1 MERKQQRPGAAS
13 PRRRKKKMKLRYGR
27 IALLA
32 IVSALAMGSVGYA
45 ISNTLVSRPDAI
57 GSSTV
62 SIVSGRDLASVLTA
76 RADNLIAEK
85 NQEKAAQEQRRQ
97 EEIRVQQMAASSSSQ
112 ASSSQAATPPANE
125 ASSSSSSAPAQ
136 NGASSAASSAAASS
150 QASSSQPAA
159 TFDPNS
165 LGASGA
171 ANIPQWKAINADVRG
186 WIKVPNTN
194 ISYPVVVGPDNN
206 YYANLGYY
214 KEQSRDGV
222 IWADSGTKFGKKAD
236 ISRNTVLYGHNW
248 TNYSANPRIGNA
260 NDRMF
265 AQLTAF
271 HHLNFAQKT
280 PYIQYSTEDESM
292 VFKVFAVF
300 YTEVDFNYISSDPED
315 PNFLYIIQEAQRR
328 SRFTYDVDVN
338 TTDKILTL
346 STCTRAYGP
355 SDRQRFVVM
364 ARLLRDGEEITPVT
378 ITDNPNH
385 KKPTL

>member
-1 MERKQQRPGAAS
+1 MERKQQNQSAAT

-27 IALLA
+27 IAVMA
-32 IVSALAMGSVGYA
+32 IASALAMGSVGYA
-45 ISNTLVSRPDAI
+45 LSNTFVSRPIDAMA
-57 GSSTV
+57 SSTV
-62 SIVSGRDLASVLTA
+62 SVVSGRDLASVLST
-76 RADNLIAEK
+76 RANHLLAER
-85 NQEKAAQEQRRQ
+85 NQQLAEQQLPQ
-97 EEIRVQQMAASSSSQ
+97 EEESHSQQASSSSSSQSSGSSSQ
-112 ASSSQAATPPANE
+112 ASSTP
-125 ASSSSSSAPAQ
+125 ASNGTASSSAPVN
-136 NGASSAASSAAASS
+136 NGNSSAASSSGAASS
-150 QASSSQPAA
+150 QAPA

-194 ISYPVVVGPDNN
+194 ISYPVVIGPDNN
-206 YYANLGYY
+206 YYSNLGYY

-248 TNYSANPRIGNA
+248 TNISANPRIGNV

-292 VFKVFAVF
+292 IFKVFAVF
-300 YTEVDFNYISSDPED
+300 YTEVDFNYIASDPED

-364 ARLLRDGEEITPVT
+364 ARLMRDGEDITPVT

>member
-1 MERKQQRPGAAS
+1 MERKHQKQSAAA

-27 IALLA
+27 IAVLA
-32 IVSALAMGSVGYA
+32 IVTALAMGSVGYA
-45 ISNTLVSRPDAI
+45 ISNTFANRPVDAVA
-57 GSSTV
+57 SSTV
-62 SIVSGRDLASVLTA
+62 SAVSGRDLASVLSD
-76 RADNLIAEK
+76 RAKNLLAERS
-85 NQEKAAQEQRRQ
+85 QQLTEQQRPQ
-97 EEIRVQQMAASSSSQ
+97 KEEANSQQASSSQVPSSSSQ
-112 ASSSQAATPPANE
+112 ASSAPVSNE
-125 ASSSSSSAPAQ
+125 AGSSSVPVNSGS
-136 NGASSAASSAAASS
+136 SSAASSSGAASS
-150 QASSSQPAA
+150 QAQAPA

-171 ANIPQWKAINADVRG
+171 GNIPKWKAINADVRG

-194 ISYPVVVGPDNN
+194 ISYPVVIGPDNN
-206 YYANLGYY
+206 YYSNLGYY
-214 KEQSRDGV
+214 KERSRDGV

-248 TNYSANPRIGNA
+248 TNISANPRIGNV

-292 VFKVFAVF
+292 IFKVFAVF
-300 YTEVDFNYISSDPED
+300 YTEVDFNYIASDPED

-364 ARLLRDGEEITPVT
+364 ARLMRDGEEITPVT
-378 ITDNPNH
+378 ITNNPNH